1 MMIPLVLLSFFT
13 LLSGVWSFFGLNEGT
28 FVILLGLPDMVGL
41 GASLEFSSK
50 GVGASVVL
58 TKSPERASE
67 GAAVGV
73 LVVALVGALV
83 VALVAALVGALVAT
97 NVGMTVGLREGTDF
111 KE

>member
-1 MMIPLVLLSFFT
+1 MIPLVLLSFFT

-28 FVILLGLPDMVGL
+28 FVILGLPDMVGL

-83 VALVAALVGALVAT
+83 VALVVALVGALVAT